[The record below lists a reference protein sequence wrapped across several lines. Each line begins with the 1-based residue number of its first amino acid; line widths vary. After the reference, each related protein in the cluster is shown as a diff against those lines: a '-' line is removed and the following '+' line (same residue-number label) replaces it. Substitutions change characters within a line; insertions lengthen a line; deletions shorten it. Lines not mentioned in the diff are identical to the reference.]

1 MGKYEK
7 LLLQILRG
15 SSDANIAFDDLCQLL
30 RRLDFEESIR
40 GSHHNFRKHGVEQK
54 INMQKDGSKAKAY
67 QVKQVRTIIAE
78 NKLASETQ
86 EGDE

>member
-30 RRLDFEESIR
+30 RRLGFKENIR
-40 GSHHNFRKHGVEQK
+40 GSHHNFRKQGVEQK
-54 INMQKDGSKAKAY
+54 VNLQKDGSKAKAY
-67 QVKQVRTIIAE
+67 QVRQIRSVIVE
-78 NKLASETQ
+78 NRLG
-86 EGDE
+86 GDVGDDE